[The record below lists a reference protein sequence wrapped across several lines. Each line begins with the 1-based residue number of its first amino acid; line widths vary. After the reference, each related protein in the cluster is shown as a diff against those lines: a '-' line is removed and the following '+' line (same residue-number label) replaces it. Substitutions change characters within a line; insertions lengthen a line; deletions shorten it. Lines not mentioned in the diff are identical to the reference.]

1 VVDIFTDDSAEK
13 NPKEVLCIVYLLY
26 FDEKRGQLPLLIY
39 PNDQLRTNKKFM
51 RPIHYHPVWFLD
63 TPPDGLDHIDL
74 EYNAYTFFGKKF
86 FVKSN
91 RQKRRAGLKEET
103 PETIVIIVS
112 LPVEIDIF
120 GDDLIR
126 KLTAEIREKFED
138 KLFEVIESEILKD
151 DIIKTAKMHERI
163 DEGKKLKVFIRELI
177 DKTIKDYFS
186 IIIKKK
192 SDTLSMK
199 TKKAISYFALKGYE
213 FSPLSSLK
221 GYDRFSDIELFDP
234 KNRVEEKFK
243 SKSQFSIT
251 SINLVEDSQ
260 EIELII
266 QNNMNEEIKNIS
278 IAISHIKEYFEK
290 EISNQMIDIWY
301 PEEELLF
308 ISPIVPY
315 IDEYLISINKQDN
328 EGNNQKILTQRIDLK
343 LINKIKS

>member
-1 VVDIFTDDSAEK
+1 
-13 NPKEVLCIVYLLY
+13 
-26 FDEKRGQLPLLIY
+26 
-39 PNDQLRTNKKFM
+39 M
-51 RPIHYHPVWFLD
+51 RPIHYHPVWFLE
-63 TPPDGLDHIDL
+63 PQVGLDHIDL

-86 FVKSN
+86 FAKSN
-91 RQKRRAGLKEET
+91 RKKRRAGLKEET

-138 KLFEVIESEILKD
+138 QLYQVIESEILKD
-151 DIIKTAKMHERI
+151 DIIKTQKMQERI
-163 DEGKKLKVFIRELI
+163 DEGKKRKVFMRELI

-186 IIIKKK
+186 RILTRK
-192 SDTLSMK
+192 SPTLSLK

-221 GYDRFSDIELFDP
+221 GYDSFSDIELFDP
-234 KNRVEEKFK
+234 KKRVEKEIK

-251 SINLVEDSQ
+251 SINLVEISQ
-260 EIELII
+260 EVEIII
-266 QNNMNEEIKNIS
+266 QNNINEEIKNIS
-278 IAISHIKEYFEK
+278 IAISHIKEFFEK
-290 EISNQMIDIWY
+290 EINNEMIDIWY
-301 PEEELLF
+301 PKEELLF

-328 EGNNQKILTQRIDLK
+328 NGNRQKILNQKIDLK

>member
-1 VVDIFTDDSAEK
+1 MVDIFTDDSAEK
-13 NPKEVLCIVYLLY
+13 NPKELLCVVYVLY

-39 PNDQLRTNKKFM
+39 PNNQLRNNKKFM
-51 RPIHYHPVWFLD
+51 RPIQYHPVWFLD
-63 TPPDGLDHIDL
+63 TQVGLDHIDL

-103 PETIVIIVS
+103 PEIIVIIVS
-112 LPVEIDIF
+112 LPAEIDIF

-126 KLTAEIREKFED
+126 KLTAEIQEKFED

-151 DIIKTAKMHERI
+151 DIIKTLKMQERI
-163 DEGKKLKVFIRELI
+163 DEGKKLKVFMRELI

-186 IIIKKK
+186 RILKKK
-192 SDTLSMK
+192 SGTLSIK
-199 TKKAISYFALKGYE
+199 TKKAISYLALKGYE
-213 FSPLSSLK
+213 FSPLSSLR
-221 GYDRFSDIELFDP
+221 GYDNFSDIELYDP
-234 KNRVEEKFK
+234 KKRVEEDLK

-260 EIELII
+260 EIEIII
-266 QNNMNEEIKNIS
+266 QNNMKEEIKNIS
-278 IAISHIKEYFEK
+278 IAISYIKEFFEK
-290 EISNQMIDIWY
+290 EISNEMIGIWY

-315 IDEYLISINKQDN
+315 IDEYLISIKKQDN
-328 EGNNQKILTQRIDLK
+328 EGNNHKILTQRVNLK
-343 LINKIKS
+343 LINKINS

>member
-1 VVDIFTDDSAEK
+1 
-13 NPKEVLCIVYLLY
+13 
-26 FDEKRGQLPLLIY
+26 
-39 PNDQLRTNKKFM
+39 M
-51 RPIHYHPVWFLD
+51 RPIHYHPVWFLE
-63 TPPDGLDHIDL
+63 TQERGLDHIDL

-91 RQKRRAGLKEET
+91 RQKRRAGLKEDT
-103 PETIVIIVS
+103 PETIVVIVS

-126 KLTAEIREKFED
+126 KLTAKIREKFED
-138 KLFEVIESEILKD
+138 NLYEVIESEILKD
-151 DIIKTAKMHERI
+151 DIIKTQKMHERI
-163 DEGKKLKVFIRELI
+163 DKGKKLKVFLRELI

-186 IIIKKK
+186 RILKKT

-234 KNRVEEKFK
+234 KNRLGKRRK
-243 SKSQFSIT
+243 SKSLFSIT
-251 SINLVEDSQ
+251 SINFVEDSQ
-260 EIELII
+260 EIEIII
-266 QNNMNEEIKNIS
+266 QNNINEEIKNIS
-278 IAISHIKEYFEK
+278 IAISHIKEFFEK
-290 EISNQMIDIWY
+290 EIRNEMIDIWY

-315 IDEYLISINKQDN
+315 IDDYLISINKQDN
-328 EGNNQKILTQRIDLK
+328 KGNNQKILSQKIDLK